1 MKKHNLLAAGRIVF
15 GLLGVAGITTQLINS
30 IQQGRDLVNFFSFFT
45 IESNIFAAIIL
56 LIVGIGS
63 FTHKKSNPQFALL
76 RGAATLY
83 MTMTGIIYIL
93 LLSGNEV
100 SLQTTIPWVNA
111 VLHYILPVVVLL
123 DWLCFP
129 PKFHLSY
136 GKASLW
142 LVFPVAYLTYSLI
155 RGAFTSWYP
164 YPFIDPV
171 QNGWPTVLVISIII
185 GMGVTLLALALAFRT
200 PREQP
205 DA

>member
-1 MKKHNLLAAGRIVF
+1 
-15 GLLGVAGITTQLINS
+15 
-30 IQQGRDLVNFFSFFT
+30 
-45 IESNIFAAIIL
+45 
-56 LIVGIGS
+56 
-63 FTHKKSNPQFALL
+63 
-76 RGAATLY
+76 